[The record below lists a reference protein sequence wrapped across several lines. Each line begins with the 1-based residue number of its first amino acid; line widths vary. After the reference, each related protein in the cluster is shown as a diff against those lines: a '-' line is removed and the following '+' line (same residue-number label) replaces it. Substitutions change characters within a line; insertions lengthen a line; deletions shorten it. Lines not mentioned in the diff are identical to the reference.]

1 MASPDWFY
9 AQDKSPEAKAQRRA
23 EKLHGGGGMPGH
35 ILHLA
40 SLMEEQV
47 RTATPCN
54 RRPAAAADTSA
65 PPAAPRAVREGAR

>member
-35 ILHLA
+35 IMHLA
-40 SLMEEQV
+40 KLMEEQV
-47 RTATPCN
+47 RSQQP
-54 RRPAAAADTSA
+54 SSQ
-65 PPAAPRAVREGAR
+65 PPPSSRS

>member
-35 ILHLA
+35 VMHLA
-40 SLMEEQV
+40 KLMEEQV
-47 RTATPCN
+47 RSNPPPN

-65 PPAAPRAVREGAR
+65 PPAAPRAV

>member
-35 ILHLA
+35 IMHLA
-40 SLMEEQV
+40 KLMEEQV
-47 RTATPCN
+47 RSNPPPN
-54 RRPAAAADTSA
+54 HRPAAAADSA